1 MQCKNYPNMIFSKDE
16 VQKKSIPENI
26 LGVYYFLNEN
36 NDIIY
41 IGKSINIKK
50 RVHQHLANGRKR
62 MLFSFKKV
70 MIKKLHSELEALLY
84 ESQEIKKYKPIFN
97 RKLRKIRNS
106 ISVSYKQNKY
116 SYPFFYTH
124 KTSSSSLFD
133 FFSKKKALAF
143 IDKITTQFNL
153 CDKLNGLDK
162 VNKACFKYQL
172 NNCNGA
178 CVGKESIVDYQKR
191 FDLCLAHLFDLP
203 NDCKIIFTTNK
214 IKTYVKIKKN
224 QVTEF
229 GVKGKSKHIIKYR
242 SYDEFKIVSSFQKKI
257 KSSKFIET

>member
-1 MQCKNYPNMIFSKDE
+1 MIFSKDE

-26 LGVYYFLNEN
+26 LGVYYFLDEN
-36 NDIIY
+36 NNILY

-50 RVHQHLANGRKR
+50 RIHQHLANGRKR

-70 MIKKLHSELEALLY
+70 MIKEMYTELEALLF
-84 ESQEIKKYKPIFN
+84 ESQEIKKYKPIYN

-106 ISVSYKQNKY
+106 ISVSFKQNKY

-133 FFSKKKALAF
+133 FFSKRKALAF
-143 IDKITTQFNL
+143 IEKITTQFNL

-162 VNKACFKYQL
+162 VNNACFKYQL
-172 NNCNGA
+172 NTCNGA
-178 CVGKESIVDYQKR
+178 CVEKESIIDYQKR
-191 FDLCLAHLFDLP
+191 FDLCLTHLFDLP
-203 NDCKIIFTTNK
+203 NNCKIIITTNK
-214 IKTYVKIKKN
+214 LKTYVIIKKN

-229 GVKGKSKHIIKYR
+229 GVQGKSKYFIKYR
-242 SYDEFKIVSSFQKKI
+242 SYDEFKIVSSFRKKI
-257 KSSKFIET
+257 NSSELIKI

>member
-26 LGVYYFLNEN
+26 LGVYYFLDEN

-50 RVHQHLANGRKR
+50 RIHQHLANGRKR

-229 GVKGKSKHIIKYR
+229 GVKGKSKHIIKFR

-257 KSSKFIET
+257 KSSKLIET

>member
-1 MQCKNYPNMIFSKDE
+1 MIFSKDE
-16 VQKKSIPENI
+16 IQKKSIPENI
-26 LGVYYFLNEN
+26 LGVYYFLDESN
-36 NDIIY
+36 NILY

-50 RVHQHLANGRKR
+50 RIHQHLKNGRKR
-62 MLFSFKKV
+62 MLFSFKNI
-70 MIKKLHSELEALLY
+70 MIKELNSELEALLF

-106 ISVSYKQNKY
+106 ISVSYKQIKN

-133 FFSKKKALAF
+133 FFSKRKALAF
-143 IDKITTQFNL
+143 IDKVTTQFNL
-153 CDKLNGLDK
+153 CDKLNGLEK

-172 NNCNGA
+172 KNCNGA
-178 CVGKESIVDYQKR
+178 CIAKESVVDYQKR

-214 IKTYVKIKKN
+214 LKTYVIIRKN

-229 GVKGKSKHIIKYR
+229 GVKGKSKHIIKYK
-242 SYDEFKIVSSFQKKI
+242 SYDEFKIVSSFRKKI
-257 KSSKFIET
+257 KSSKLIKTKFTN

>member
-1 MQCKNYPNMIFSKDE
+1 MIFSKDE
-16 VQKKSIPENI
+16 IQKKSIPENI
-26 LGVYYFLNEN
+26 LGVYYFLDEN
-36 NDIIY
+36 NNILY

-50 RVHQHLANGRKR
+50 RIHQHLANGRKR

-70 MIKKLHSELEALLY
+70 MIKEMYSELEALLF
-84 ESQEIKKYKPIFN
+84 ESQEIKKYKPIYN

-106 ISVSYKQNKY
+106 ISVSFKQNKY

-133 FFSKKKALAF
+133 FFSKRKALAF
-143 IDKITTQFNL
+143 IEKITSQFNL

-162 VNKACFKYQL
+162 VNNACFKYQL
-172 NNCNGA
+172 NSCNGA
-178 CVGKESIVDYQKR
+178 CVEKESIVDYQKR

-203 NDCKIIFTTNK
+203 NNCKIIITTNK
-214 IKTYVKIKKN
+214 LKTYVIIKKN

-229 GVKGKSKHIIKYR
+229 GVEGKSKHFIKYK
-242 SYDEFKIVSSFQKKI
+242 SYDEFKIVSSFRKKI
-257 KSSKFIET
+257 KSSELIKI